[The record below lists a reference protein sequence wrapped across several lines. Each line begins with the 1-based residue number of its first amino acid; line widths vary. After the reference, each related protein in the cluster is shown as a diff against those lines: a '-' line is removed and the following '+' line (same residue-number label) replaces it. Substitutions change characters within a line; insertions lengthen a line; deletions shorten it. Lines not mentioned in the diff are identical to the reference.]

1 MLKSISLIRRQNSDG
16 AGAAAGSP
24 PEDVSHRVLAAA
36 IAANALEFFDFVAWS
51 FYAVYIAAAYFPAES
66 EALSL
71 LLSVAVFGV
80 GFLARPVGAIVLGLY
95 ADRKG
100 RRPAMLASM
109 ALITLGTAVV
119 ALTPGYASWGLF
131 APIAVVVARLVQGF
145 AIGGDVGAAT
155 AFLVEVA
162 PRTRRGLY
170 SSWQLGS
177 QGLAAMVAG
186 LLGLTLTSTLSMQEM
201 QAWGWRVPFLLSLL
215 MIPLAI
221 YLRRHMPETSTA
233 TVTSRLTV
241 VASRQTSRVVGLAVL
256 ILAGAT
262 ISTYVSSYMTTFA
275 VSALKLPAPVS
286 MGATIV
292 VGLFLFF
299 GAIAGGWLSDRYG
312 PLWPAVTSRLVLC
325 ILAVPLFS
333 WLVDA
338 PSLMRLLAA
347 AAFMSVLTTLSGVP
361 ALLAIAAALPSAHR
375 ARGIAIGYA
384 LATSIFGGT
393 TQVLVTWLMHA
404 SGSALV
410 PAWYVSLSSLLMCV
424 ALMFLVRK
432 SARASMD

>member
-1 MLKSISLIRRQNSDG
+1 MLKDTFLARIQNSDG
-16 AGAAAGSP
+16 AGAVAGSP
-24 PEDVSHRVLAAA
+24 PKDLSHRVLAAA

-51 FYAVYIAAAYFPAES
+51 FYAVYIAAAYFPSES
-66 EALSL
+66 EGLSL

-80 GFLARPVGAIVLGLY
+80 GFLARPVGAVVLGLY

-100 RRPAMLASM
+100 RRPAMLVSM

-119 ALTPGYASWGLF
+119 ALTPSYASWGLL

-162 PRTRRGLY
+162 PPKKRGLY

-186 LLGLTLTSTLSMQEM
+186 LLGLTLTSTLSIEQMQT
-201 QAWGWRVPFLLSLL
+201 WGWRVPFLLSLL

-221 YLRRHMPETSTA
+221 YLRRHMPETGAAIGTSKP
-233 TVTSRLTV
+233 TVD
-241 VASRQTSRVVGLAVL
+241 ASIQTSRVVGLAVL

-286 MGATIV
+286 MAATIV
-292 VGLFLFF
+292 VGLFLFL
-299 GAIAGGWLSDRYG
+299 GAIIGGWLSDRHG
-312 PLWPAVTSRLVLC
+312 PFWPAVASRLVLC
-325 ILAVPLFS
+325 ILAVPVFW

-347 AAFMSVLTTLSGVP
+347 AAFMSVFTTLSGVP
-361 ALLAIAAALPSAHR
+361 ALLAIADALPPVHR

-393 TQVLVTWLMHA
+393 TQVLVTWLMQV
-404 SGSALV
+404 SGSVLV

-432 SARASMD
+432 SARASLD

>member
-1 MLKSISLIRRQNSDG
+1 MLKSTSLIRMQNSDG

-24 PEDVSHRVLAAA
+24 PKDVSHRVLAAA

-51 FYAVYIAAAYFPAES
+51 FYAVYIAAAYFPSES
-66 EALSL
+66 EGLSL

-80 GFLARPVGAIVLGLY
+80 GFLARPVGAVVLGLY

-100 RRPAMLASM
+100 RRPAMLVSM

-119 ALTPGYASWGLF
+119 ALTPSYASWGIL
-131 APIAVVVARLVQGF
+131 APIAVVLARLVQGF
-145 AIGGDVGAAT
+145 AIGGDVGTAT

-162 PRTRRGLY
+162 PPARRGLY

-186 LLGLTLTSTLSMQEM
+186 LLGLTLTSTLSVEQMQV
-201 QAWGWRVPFLLSLL
+201 WGWRVPFLLSLS

-221 YLRRHMPETSTA
+221 YLRRHMPETGVA
-233 TVTSRLTV
+233 VVTSKLTV
-241 VASRQTSRVVGLAVL
+241 DASMQTSRVVGLAVL

-275 VSALKLPAPVS
+275 VSALKLPAAVS

-292 VGLFLFF
+292 VGLFLFL
-299 GAIAGGWLSDRYG
+299 GAMAGGWLSDRYG
-312 PLWPAVTSRLVLC
+312 PFWPAVTSRLALC
-325 ILAVPLFS
+325 ALAVPVFS

-338 PSLMRLLAA
+338 PSLMTLLAA
-347 AAFMSVLTTLSGVP
+347 AALMSGLTTLSGAP
-361 ALLAIAAALPSAHR
+361 ALLAIAAALPPAHR

-393 TQVLVTWLMHA
+393 TQVLVTWLMQV

-424 ALMFLVRK
+424 ALFLLMRK
-432 SARASMD
+432 VARVSMD